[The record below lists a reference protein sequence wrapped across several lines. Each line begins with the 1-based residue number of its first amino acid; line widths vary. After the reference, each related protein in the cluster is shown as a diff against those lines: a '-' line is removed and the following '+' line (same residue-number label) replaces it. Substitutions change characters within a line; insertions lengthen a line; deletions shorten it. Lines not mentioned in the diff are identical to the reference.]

1 MLLCWLT
8 VPDAVV
14 SRLPNCIE
22 SSQSMQTVTA
32 NGRNMFYEVSTRT
45 NQHLTKKIQNL
56 VFGFVWVFS
65 NKLEMGWSQ
74 ITTKSYSNLVFAM
87 VYKVIFTPRQSPTQ
101 TTTQE
106 IKDSLKIQQVKIS
119 GQRQNRI
126 KNCSNHKLSTWFNK
140 HYGLL
145 WPPFLK
151 MINTRT

>member
-8 VPDAVV
+8 VPDVVV

-65 NKLEMGWSQ
+65 NKLETG
-74 ITTKSYSNLVFAM
+74 
-87 VYKVIFTPRQSPTQ
+87 
-101 TTTQE
+101 
-106 IKDSLKIQQVKIS
+106 
-119 GQRQNRI
+119 
-126 KNCSNHKLSTWFNK
+126 
-140 HYGLL
+140 
-145 WPPFLK
+145 
-151 MINTRT
+151 